1 MTQQGQTDFGSYEE
15 GAFIALF
22 IDYPETFYGVA
33 EHITPENFTRPEAQ
47 YILTRLLMEFQSH
60 GQIPSRA
67 LLRDQITKHLIVGE
81 FDKDVVELLDT
92 PVNERDVASLRGTIF
107 TWAKNKAYGKLYT
120 PETIRAY
127 EEGKVEVIDKIV
139 EDAHKISNVT
149 VEPLWVLERAEE
161 LIQPNA
167 IEKLSTG
174 FKKLDMTLNEGG
186 PSSGEVLCYMA
197 PPNVGKSAVLI
208 NSAVNSA
215 LLDYNTLLFS
225 LEMTDVKTGIRS
237 LGAITEIPMKNLY
250 ERSNEV
256 LTKIKR
262 LRSGLQSRLGI
273 FEFGALEVS
282 TAHIEHT
289 VDYLKRSKNFVPKVI
304 VIDYL
309 ELMISRDTYANRDE
323 YLRQKRV
330 ATELLTMAK
339 KLDVLV
345 YTASQG
351 NRASTKSETR
361 TMEDMAESFGKNM
374 PLSYVVTLNQTD
386 EEYSMTPPQLRMY
399 IAKNREG
406 PKNVTITCQLD
417 YTMMKL
423 RETFANG

>member
-1 MTQQGQTDFGSYEE
+1 MTQEQHEFGQYEE
-15 GAFIALF
+15 AAFIALF
-22 IDYPETFYGVA
+22 IDYPEVFYGVA
-33 EHITPENFTRPEAQ
+33 EHLGESTFKRPEVQ
-47 YILTRLLMEFQSH
+47 YVLARLLADLKTN
-60 GQIPSRA
+60 GQISSRE
-67 LLRDQITKHLIVGE
+67 LLRDQITKHLIV
-81 FDKDVVELLDT
+81 DDLHKDILEILDT
-92 PVNERDVASLRGTIF
+92 PVNERDVASLRNSIF
-107 TWAKNKAYGKLYT
+107 TWAKNKAYGQLYA
-120 PETIRAY
+120 PATIEAY
-127 EEGKVEVIDKIV
+127 QKGQLEIIDEIIN
-139 EDAHKISNVT
+139 DAHKISNVT

-161 LIQPNA
+161 LIQPSA

-174 FKKLDMTLNEGG
+174 YRKLDITLNEGG
-186 PSSGEVLCYMA
+186 PSPGEVLCYMA

-225 LEMTDVKTGIRS
+225 LEMTDIKTGIRS
-237 LGAITEIPMKNLY
+237 LGAITEIPMRNLY
-250 ERSNEV
+250 ERQDEV
-256 LTKIKR
+256 LSKIKR
-262 LRSGLQSRLGI
+262 IRSGIKSRLGI

-289 VDYLKRSKNFVPKVI
+289 VDYLKRAKNFVPKVI
-304 VIDYL
+304 VVDYL

-330 ATELLTMAK
+330 STELLTMAK
-339 KLDVLV
+339 KLNVLV

-351 NRASTKSETR
+351 NRNSTKQETR

-386 EEYSMTPPQLRMY
+386 DEYAMTPPQLRMY

-406 PKNVTITCQLD
+406 PKNVTITCNLD